1 MEEGRLRKLTI
12 VGCGPGSPDY
22 LTVAGRR
29 AIDNATVLAGSPRLL
44 ELYGTA
50 SQKHIRLGADM
61 EAVLDE
67 IDLIRGGEKVVVLVS
82 GDPGLC
88 SLAAPVLRRFG
99 KDECD
104 VIPAVS
110 SVQLAFARLGLDW
123 LDARIISAHKD
134 IPDLAPEDMSASG
147 NIAILAGHRRSQSW
161 IAELAEALEHE
172 RSIVVCE
179 NLSIKDERI
188 RRVSAA
194 EFRSL
199 DLSTRT
205 IVLLLKE
212 DLS

>member
-1 MEEGRLRKLTI
+1 MEKGWPRKLKI

-22 LTVAGRR
+22 LTVAGRQ
-29 AIDNATVLAGSPRLL
+29 AIDDATLLVGSPRLL
-44 ELYGTA
+44 DLYGSA
-50 SQKHIRLGADM
+50 SRKHIRVGADI

-67 IDLIRGGEKVVVLVS
+67 VGVARGDENVVVLVS

-88 SLAAPVLRRFG
+88 SLAVPVLRRFG
-99 KDECD
+99 RDACD
-104 VIPAVS
+104 VIPGIS

-147 NIAILAGHRRSQSW
+147 NIAILAGHGRSQSW
-161 IAELAEALEHE
+161 IGDLAEAFEHE

-179 NLSIKDERI
+179 NLSIKDERV

-194 EFRSL
+194 EFRGL
-199 DLSTRT
+199 ELSTRT
-205 IVLLLKE
+205 IVLFLKE
-212 DLS
+212 DLP